1 MSIGNFVEVKN
12 AVMAAGSKANQ
23 LNYVGDVRVGA
34 VANTGAGTIFCNYD
48 GFNKDRCDFGARVF
62 ICSNSALVAPV

>member
-1 MSIGNFVEVKN
+1 MGNFVEVKN
-12 AVMAAGSKANQ
+12 DAMEAGSKANH
-23 LNYVGDVRVGA
+23 LSCVGDVRVGA
-34 VANTGAGTIFCNYD
+34 AANIGAGTIFWNYD